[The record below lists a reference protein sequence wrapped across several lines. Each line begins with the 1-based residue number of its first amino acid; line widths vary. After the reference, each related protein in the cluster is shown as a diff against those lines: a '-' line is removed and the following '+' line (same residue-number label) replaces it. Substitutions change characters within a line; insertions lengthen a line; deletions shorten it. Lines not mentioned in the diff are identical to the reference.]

1 MLVKTSEGITVY
13 GVDSK
18 QLEAPRRTYLPGEVI
33 DVRFELSNRLA
44 PGIYY
49 LNCGVRL
56 DQPDRIEFVSRRVD
70 AALVKIVDS
79 SPSTIIVGLVD
90 MEANLVLASTSMAVA

>member
-1 MLVKTSEGITVY
+1 M
-13 GVDSK
+13 
-18 QLEAPRRTYLPGEVI
+18 I
-33 DVRFELSNRLA
+33 DVRSELSNRLA

-56 DQPDRIEFVSRRVD
+56 DRPDRIEFVSRRVD